1 MIIGECRDLRAI
13 LFVSLFAGCALL
25 TGIDHATDTDMIAR
39 FETLNI
45 LSDACYAADDL
56 MTRHDR
62 VRRGKPARPVI
73 ADGMQVRMAYA
84 AVKYLDGHVVRPR
97 IATKKAE
104 GG

>member
-1 MIIGECRDLRAI
+1 M
-13 LFVSLFAGCALL
+13 SLFAGCALL

-56 MTRHDR
+56 MAGHDR

-84 AVKYLDGHVVRPR
+84 AVEYLDSHVVRPL
-97 IATKKAE
+97 IAAFKAKWR
-104 GG
+104 